1 MRRAVLLCG
10 TTSFLMAFLGGM
22 LAFSLVAPSL
32 ATAQAGQLEEV
43 RASAFVLVG
52 ADGTT
57 LARLEP
63 GNQGGGSLVLND
75 TSGTRRLQ
83 LAGGGWVAA
92 YEQDGSTAA
101 FRAGRA
107 FIPTSDGTPAVNGVL
122 LGPGGSVSSLP
133 TLP

>member
-1 MRRAVLLCG
+1 MRRTILLSSVC
-10 TTSFLMAFLGGM
+10 SFIMAFLGGV
-22 LAFSLVAPSL
+22 LAFSLMAPAP
-32 ATAQAGQLEEV
+32 ATAQSSQPQEV

-52 ADGTT
+52 ADDTI

-63 GNQGGGSLVLND
+63 GNQGGGSVVLND
-75 TSGTRRLQ
+75 ASGTRRLQ
-83 LAGGGWVAA
+83 LAGGGWMAA

-107 FIPTSDGTPAVNGVL
+107 FIPTSDGTAPVNGVL

-133 TLP
+133 